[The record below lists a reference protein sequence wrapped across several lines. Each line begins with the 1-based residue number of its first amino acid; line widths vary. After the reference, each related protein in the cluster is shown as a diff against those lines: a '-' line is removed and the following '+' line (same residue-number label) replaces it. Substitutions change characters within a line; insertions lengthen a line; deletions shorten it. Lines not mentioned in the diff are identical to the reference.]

1 MQALIVLIVLS
12 TGLSYAQPPVSKVV
26 TAPGHDGVL
35 APQSEFRGTVY
46 FKELSSVATEVQGK
60 VVAVTMEE
68 GERVAKGQVL
78 VTLDSVLSKKE
89 LAATRATYERFKAT
103 LDEAEAQFKR
113 TKDLVEDGINT
124 AQEYDR
130 QLFLVKSLTQQAAS
144 AKAQVERIEA
154 IIQKS
159 SITAPFDGI
168 VIDRQTERGEWKSD
182 GDPVAVIARENEYD
196 ALVDVPENVLP
207 WITPKQKVS
216 LAIGGRIFQGE
227 IVTIIPQGDIAT
239 RTFPVKIRIN
249 PTRPLYE
256 GMAVIV
262 RLPTA
267 EKSKCVFVPRDALLN
282 QAGQTAL
289 FTVEDSS
296 VTRHLVT
303 VLGYEG
309 NKAGIAESRV
319 TADMQFIVKGH
330 ERLRNGQQVV
340 VLGNEGELERATRD
354 FE

>member
-1 MQALIVLIVLS
+1 MIMLVVSSA
-12 TGLSYAQPPVSKVV
+12 GLSYAQPPVSKVV
-26 TAPGHDGVL
+26 AAPGQSGVL

-46 FKELSSVATEVQGK
+46 FKELSAVATEVQGK
-60 VVAVTMEE
+60 VLSVAMEE
-68 GERVAKGQVL
+68 GERVAKGQIL
-78 VTLDSVLSKKE
+78 VTLDIALSKKE
-89 LAATRATYERFKAT
+89 LAAARATHERYKAT
-103 LDEAEAQFKR
+103 LDEAEAQFER

-144 AKAQVERIEA
+144 ANAQVERIET
-154 IIQKS
+154 IIEKS
-159 SITAPFDGI
+159 SIVAPFDGI

-182 GDPVAVIARENEYD
+182 GDPVAVIAREHEYD

-207 WITPKQKVS
+207 WITPKLKVP
-216 LAIGGRIFQGE
+216 LVIGGRTFQGE

-249 PTRPLYE
+249 PTASLYE

-267 EKSKCVFVPRDALLN
+267 DKTKCVFVPRDAVLI
-282 QAGQTAL
+282 QAGQAAL
-289 FTVEDSS
+289 FTVEKST
-296 VTRHLVT
+296 VTRHYIS
-303 VLGYEG
+303 VLGYKE
-309 NKAGIAESRV
+309 NMAGIAESRL
-319 TADMQFIVKGH
+319 TPDMQFVVKGH
-330 ERLRNGQQVV
+330 ERLRNGQQVI
-340 VLGNEGELERATRD
+340 VLGNGGELERATRD